1 MVTIDDIRRAMRGSR
16 MTARALAEQAGLNY
30 EHLCKVLKG
39 NRPAVPGLIAKCA
52 TALGME
58 ETGAQYRDVIAVAVR
73 FAPDEFAA
81 LKSMCADGQ
90 TPEDLIRELIE
101 RESAR
106 EVADALT
113 AADHSGADEFGTAE
127 PAVPCPAHQIRNM
140 VAQEVARQLAALN
153 SRDNDQNT
161 D

>member
-1 MVTIDDIRRAMRGSR
+1 

-39 NRPAVPGLIAKCA
+39 SRPAVPGLIAKCA

-73 FAPDEFAA
+73 FTPDEYAA

-90 TPEDLIRELIE
+90 TPEELIRELIE

-113 AADHSGADEFGTAE
+113 AADRDDADEPDAQR
-127 PAVPCPAHQIRNM
+127 AANQIRNM
-140 VAQEVARQLAALN
+140 VAQEVARQLAAMN
-153 SRDNDQNT
+153 GRDTEQNP